1 MLAEARKEAFAII
14 EKDPLFSLP
23 EHQIMKETL
32 LDRWQGKLEL
42 ADVG

>member
-14 EKDPLFSLP
+14 EKDPLLSLL
-23 EHQIMKETL
+23 EHQIMKVTL
-32 LDRWQGKLEL
+32 LDRWRGRIEL